1 MLKAIYK
8 KCGKEQNDMSDIDE
22 IFELLIK
29 TFEPKK
35 KKENKIYIK
44 VETVFRI
51 TIGTERYLLSWIQQ
65 EVYRRAWS

>member
-1 MLKAIYK
+1 
-8 KCGKEQNDMSDIDE
+8 MSDIDE
-22 IFELLIK
+22 IFELFIK
-29 TFEPKK
+29 AFEP

-44 VETVFRI
+44 VETVFGI